1 MPVALR
7 LFCFL
12 AIGTQL
18 AFALVSLGYE
28 EGLFRFTTPALCL
41 GIALLIVFFMQRR
54 AWAWS
59 WMLSMSLMMCILNLL
74 FLPEASTHGKF
85 LLAGRIVAALE
96 VGSCFG
102 IFAMMRW
109 SKRTRAWFHEVVA
122 S

>member
-28 EGLFRFTTPALCL
+28 EGLFRFTTPALCV
-41 GIALLIVFFMQRR
+41 GIAFLIVFFMQRR
-54 AWAWS
+54 QWTWS
-59 WMLSMSLMMCILNLL
+59 WMMTMSLVMCIINLL

-85 LLAGRIVAALE
+85 LIAARVVAFFE
-96 VGSCFG
+96 ITSGFG

-109 SKRTRAWFHEVVA
+109 SERTRMWFHEA
-122 S
+122 TSP